1 MKLLKFTTWI
11 IFFMTLTL
19 PALLADEIFDG
30 VESMVTE
37 AVLLKRSHLK
47 KLTKS
52 EMKILIEAIHA
63 RHGKK
68 FKNPQ
73 MNSFFR
79 SREWYT
85 AGNYSKNKLNMIDK
99 ANINTLKSVMRKAI
113 NSRDNEVKLSDIPFS
128 PSISQEKKIINV
140 EESTS
145 ITTNS
150 TPLIEPIY
158 SSTPSTTTISKGNT
172 NRISI
177 EKNIYI
183 PGEKIIIHINDVSY
197 LDYSSWIGIIASAIE
212 HGSVSINDKNDLS
225 YKYFRNAKNG
235 RIIMYAPFVPDNYDL
250 RINDKTKN
258 PGEVGYLS
266 FKVKGLVGKGPK
278 LMLEK
283 TTFRRNEEIALR
295 FIADNSFDK
304 SAWVGIV
311 ESKYDHGSESLN
323 DSHDRGY
330 KNLKLADNGVFYF
343 RAPSSPGRYD
353 FRLNDNDNN
362 GKEVTYISFKVVR

>member
-1 MKLLKFTTWI
+1 MKLLKFTTWITTWI

-145 ITTNS
+145 NRKKYLYTGRKNNNS
-150 TPLIEPIY
+150 Y
-158 SSTPSTTTISKGNT
+158 Q
-172 NRISI
+172 
-177 EKNIYI
+177 
-183 PGEKIIIHINDVSY
+183 
-197 LDYSSWIGIIASAIE
+197 
-212 HGSVSINDKNDLS
+212 
-225 YKYFRNAKNG
+225 
-235 RIIMYAPFVPDNYDL
+235 
-250 RINDKTKN
+250 
-258 PGEVGYLS
+258 
-266 FKVKGLVGKGPK
+266 
-278 LMLEK
+278 
-283 TTFRRNEEIALR
+283 
-295 FIADNSFDK
+295 
-304 SAWVGIV
+304 
-311 ESKYDHGSESLN
+311 
-323 DSHDRGY
+323 
-330 KNLKLADNGVFYF
+330 
-343 RAPSSPGRYD
+343 
-353 FRLNDNDNN
+353 
-362 GKEVTYISFKVVR
+362 